1 MPPISSNSWSRKE
14 EDNTWFRKKEDTK
27 SRSKI
32 SRRPNTTPPSTTTTR
47 GNPLP
52 QFPHTTPPSP
62 MPTRGSPFSIY
73 SSTTPSSSSTV
84 RGLPPPK
91 LGSSGNYVLPEGKAG
106 YPGLWGGAGIAILA
120 SLTLLTMLATAGLAV
135 MFHKRAK
142 RYKSA
147 LIEFALKLADLQ
159 MINGPEE
166 NDAIHD
172 ASFGN
177 VSNQWSDEAMME
189 EIFDTI
195 TQTSESSVILPGP
208 KYATWGAFGGY
219 DQRHRNKAFLVS
231 DGIEDF
237 EWSEP
242 SPRGSI
248 TDMFCP
254 RGYSG
259 KYWT

>member
-1 MPPISSNSWSRKE
+1 
-14 EDNTWFRKKEDTK
+14 
-27 SRSKI
+27 
-32 SRRPNTTPPSTTTTR
+32 
-47 GNPLP
+47 
-52 QFPHTTPPSP
+52 
-62 MPTRGSPFSIY
+62 
-73 SSTTPSSSSTV
+73 
-84 RGLPPPK
+84 
-91 LGSSGNYVLPEGKAG
+91 
-106 YPGLWGGAGIAILA
+106 
-120 SLTLLTMLATAGLAV
+120 MLATAGLAV
-135 MFHKRAK
+135 VFHKRAK

-147 LIEFALKLADLQ
+147 LIEFALRLADQQ

-242 SPRGSI
+242 SPRKGI

-259 KYWT
+259 RAMMVDVVKESPNDLECHSPDKREG